1 MPKCEVNSFD
11 RSVYEI
17 WKKREL
23 NELMTKVFNRLKI
36 FFIFIVEGNGENE
49 LVESKRGKRFHNL
62 DLSVEQLSNINVE
75 KDAHDVDDIDEHI
88 DQFFDEDD
96 DELNNEIIII
106 EG

>member
-1 MPKCEVNSFD
+1 M
-11 RSVYEI
+11 
-17 WKKREL
+17 
-23 NELMTKVFNRLKI
+23 
-36 FFIFIVEGNGENE
+36 
-49 LVESKRGKRFHNL
+49 VESKRGKRFHNL